1 MERKII
7 VDINPYGFGENQE
20 YHYNCQVWKY
30 SSGAWWYSGEGKFCE
45 NLEQVIEY
53 AKKRKLL
60 LEFR

>member
-1 MERKII
+1 MEEKI
-7 VDINPYGFGENQE
+7 VVYPDDVNE

-30 SSGAWWYSGEGKFCE
+30 SHGAWWYSGEGKFCE
-45 NLEQVIEY
+45 NLEQVMEY